1 MSECNSSH
9 HSEDGFDETAVVEIK
24 GDQAANDSAAG
35 LLNLSSIDMWAL
47 GVCIAV
53 SGTYYAWN
61 VGFEAGFGS
70 YVIARVLVSSAYVS
84 LILSISELSSGL
96 PFAGV
101 CCLVCL
107 ARLFMGHFFNGVKC
121 VPCLQVAPTGLRE

>member
-1 MSECNSSH
+1 MSECNISQ
-9 HSEDGFDETAVVEIK
+9 HSEDAFDETAVVEIK

-35 LLNLSSIDMWAL
+35 RLNLSSIDMWAL

-61 VGFEAGFGS
+61 VGYEAGFGS
-70 YVIARVLVSSAYVS
+70 YVVARFLVSTAYVS

-96 PFAGV
+96 PFAGK
-101 CCLVCL
+101 LL
-107 ARLFMGHFFNGVKC
+107 AFCDCARTVHCSLISGV
-121 VPCLQVAPTGLRE
+121 LNM